1 MGVADNK
8 SYKDTYHFKDNFPIT
23 REEMPSINVDPKIN
37 STIKKNPYRSN
48 VEVEKDE
55 IIFKPD
61 FSALFNV
68 KGKTHK
74 GGGVDVLLE
83 NNSFVFS
90 DDKSLAFTE
99 LNHKMMELKK
109 GGSFKAAVNTPADV
123 LKRNIDPKH
132 YNKLIA
138 NIEDPKKD
146 DIAKN
151 SSMKMLEKYMQT
163 LGNIAF
169 IQEQKK
175 GFPDGLPTFAEN
187 TAPVYDDDLKE
198 EVMEQKQYAKYGG
211 NIKAQKGK
219 LLTMPQMDSARRAAN
234 YWHGK
239 SKNPNDYWANWD
251 GVSDEVF
258 NEFQRLTP
266 YQNYS
271 LDPTA
276 NIKSDPYPDINQPFE
291 FNQKWYIRKNKELVE
306 VKKPTKTSMSESKFN
321 PANPYLNRNT
331 APSVE
336 SIPVVAVPPAAT
348 QAATTSGNAAPGVS
362 GVAQLPK
369 VSGVLPLAEK
379 ITYTPKTPDKITPLN
394 RPIVPDINVNGD
406 GVKRADWQFTPW
418 QKENQAYNLWKWAS
432 AKRYMPYRSHLN
444 PSYVDPALVNPEQT
458 IGDMKGAFNAN
469 LQGINSLSPILRNA
483 QAADSYGQV
492 LNQMPQ
498 VRSQYDNQNAGI
510 TNQFRQ
516 YNNQIANQARQTNM
530 VNDQNYYK
538 ETVVGQQ
545 NFDNLRSY
553 LGDKYMTDRSTDV
566 ADNQSL
572 AYNLLT
578 QNNPAWNYDW
588 RTGNFT
594 RTNKSIM
601 DAQGTA
607 GNEMYDKI
615 LAGLDKLPDSDPK
628 KWEIYEKIMRQKNIL
643 PYLTKSA
650 KKGGTIKH
658 NPYK

>member
-211 NIKAQKGK
+211 NIKAQIGK
-219 LLTMPQMDSARRAAN
+219 FLNPKTTIDNIVDDKYVNDNSSHLYLESPT
-234 YWHGK
+234 GK
-239 SKNPNDYWANWD
+239 KKYKNVFWDRWDYLSRKRNNGID
-251 GVSDEVF
+251 
-258 NEFQRLTP
+258 LTP
-266 YQNYS
+266 DELKEFDSIDWITDKIGVDTPNPTDYYS
-271 LDPTA
+271 TLSQ
-276 NIKSDPYPDINQPFE
+276 KSSVPYRGRRGNHGT
-291 FNQKWYIRKNKELVE
+291 VS
-306 VKKPTKTSMSESKFN
+306 T
-321 PANPYLNRNT
+321 
-331 APSVE
+331 
-336 SIPVVAVPPAAT
+336 PPAM
-348 QAATTSGNAAPGVS
+348 QATTASGNAAPGIS

-572 AYNLLT
+572 AYQLLA

-601 DAQGTA
+601 DAQGSA

>member
-23 REEMPSINVDPKIN
+23 REEMPSLNVDPKIN

-83 NNSFVFS
+83 DNSFVFS

-109 GGSFKAAVNTPADV
+109 GGTFKAATNTPADV
-123 LKRNIDPKH
+123 LKRNVDPKH
-132 YNKLIA
+132 YNRLIA

-211 NIKAQKGK
+211 NIKAQLGVFKQ
-219 LLTMPQMDSARRAAN
+219 TTDSRE
-234 YWHGK
+234 K
-239 SKNPNDYWANWD
+239 
-251 GVSDEVF
+251 E
-258 NEFQRLTP
+258 
-266 YQNYS
+266 
-271 LDPTA
+271 
-276 NIKSDPYPDINQPFE
+276 PFE
-291 FNQKWYIRKNKELVE
+291 FNGQWYIMRNGQM
-306 VKKPTKTSMSESKFN
+306 VKAFKPSKQSPVDFSNSKFN

-331 APSVE
+331 APTAD
-336 SIPVVAVPPAAT
+336 SIPVVNIPPAAT
-348 QAATTSGNAAPGVS
+348 QATTASGNAAPGVS
-362 GVAQLPK
+362 GVPQLPK

-394 RPIVPDINVNGD
+394 RPIVPDININGD

-572 AYNLLT
+572 AYQLLA

-601 DAQGTA
+601 DAQGSA

>member
-23 REEMPSINVDPKIN
+23 REEMPSLNVDPKIN

-83 NNSFVFS
+83 DNSFVFS

-109 GGSFKAAVNTPADV
+109 GGSFKAAINTPADV
-123 LKRNIDPKH
+123 LKRNVDPKH
-132 YNKLIA
+132 YNRLIA

-175 GFPDGLPTFAEN
+175 GFPDGVPPFAEN

-211 NIKAQKGK
+211 NIKAQMGK
-219 LLTMPQMDSARRAAN
+219 FLNPLSNLLPPAT
-234 YWHGK
+234 
-239 SKNPNDYWANWD
+239 
-251 GVSDEVF
+251 
-258 NEFQRLTP
+258 TT
-266 YQNYS
+266 
-271 LDPTA
+271 DPRET
-276 NIKSDPYPDINQPFE
+276 QPFE
-291 FNQKWYIRKNKELVE
+291 FNGDWYVMRNGQM
-306 VKKPTKTSMSESKFN
+306 VKAFK
-321 PANPYLNRNT
+321 
-331 APSVE
+331 PSVPY
-336 SIPVVAVPPAAT
+336 IGRRGNHGTVGT
-348 QAATTSGNAAPGVS
+348 QAQPPSTQATTASGNAAPGVS

-444 PSYVDPALVNPEQT
+444 PSYVDPTLVNPEQT

-492 LNQMPQ
+492 LNQIPQ

-572 AYNLLT
+572 AYQLLA

-601 DAQGTA
+601 DTQGST

>member
-23 REEMPSINVDPKIN
+23 REEMPSLNVDPKIN

-83 NNSFVFS
+83 DNSFVFS

-109 GGSFKAAVNTPADV
+109 GGTFKAATNTPADV
-123 LKRNIDPKH
+123 LKRNVDPKH
-132 YNKLIA
+132 YNRLIA

-211 NIKAQKGK
+211 NIKAQMGK
-219 LLTMPQMDSARRAAN
+219 FKQTTDSRE
-234 YWHGK
+234 K
-239 SKNPNDYWANWD
+239 
-251 GVSDEVF
+251 E
-258 NEFQRLTP
+258 
-266 YQNYS
+266 
-271 LDPTA
+271 
-276 NIKSDPYPDINQPFE
+276 PFE
-291 FNQKWYIRKNKELVE
+291 FNGQWYIMRNGQM
-306 VKKPTKTSMSESKFN
+306 VKAFKPSKQSPVDFSNSKFN

-331 APSVE
+331 APSAD
-336 SIPVVAVPPAAT
+336 SIPVVNIPPAAT
-348 QAATTSGNAAPGVS
+348 QATTASGNAAPGVS

-379 ITYTPKTPDKITPLN
+379 ITYTTKTPDKITPLN

-418 QKENQAYNLWKWAS
+418 QKEQQAYNLWKWAS

-572 AYNLLT
+572 AYQLLA